1 MQLNPLR
8 RSSRSY
14 LQAAFAVYAE
24 GLVEGMRTFS
34 STFLAPRRAEVSGS
48 ERVFS
53 NAAGTKPPRLFPEAE
68 RRMPFFGRGR
78 QQEA

>member
-1 MQLNPLR
+1 MEAG
-8 RSSRSY
+8 SIV
-14 LQAAFAVYAE
+14 A
-24 GLVEGMRTFS
+24 GTRTFS

-53 NAAGTKPPRLFPEAE
+53 NAAGAQPPRLFPEAE